1 MATPKYLHIVERIRT
16 ECGELH
22 EGARLPSE
30 HELAATFGVS
40 PMTVRRAL
48 DLLQEQRVIT
58 RIPGHGTFV
67 RHGIISKSSALT
79 SFTEDITM
87 RGMTPGTR
95 VLGVDEITPSTEIS
109 RDLALGRSELV
120 MQLERLRFADEEPI
134 CLEIA
139 HVPQRIAKTLDESA
153 FVSLHQGLAAVGLVL
168 DSATRRVHAAIATDR
183 QATLL
188 GVPSGSPTLNV
199 IQVFF
204 DDRGRP
210 VQRSNACF
218 RADRYETYSRVR
230 RPQSHPPTKE
240 TE

>member
-1 MATPKYLHIVERIRT
+1 MTTPKYLQIAERIRT
-16 ECGELH
+16 ECGTLH
-22 EGARLPSE
+22 EGAQLPAE
-30 HELAATFGVS
+30 QELAAAYRAS

-48 DLLQEQRVIT
+48 DLLQEQGVVT
-58 RIPGHGTFV
+58 RIPGRGTFV

-95 VLGVDEITPSTEIS
+95 VLGVDEVTPTSEVS
-109 RDLALGRSELV
+109 RDLSLGRTELV
-120 MQLERLRFADEEPI
+120 LQLERLRFADDEPI
-134 CLEIA
+134 CLEVA
-139 HVPQRIAKTLDESA
+139 HVPQRYAKALGDSA
-153 FVSLHQGLAAVGLVL
+153 LVSLHRGLASIGLAP
-168 DSATRRVHAAIATDR
+168 DSATRRVHAAIVTDR

-188 GVPSGSPTLNV
+188 GVPPGSPTLNI

-204 DDRGRP
+204 DERGRP
-210 VQRSNACF
+210 IQRSNACF

-230 RPQSHPPTKE
+230 RAENHPPTEE